1 MSDAMTLLGLDGIA
15 PSLPANGDFFVA
27 PGARLIGR
35 VTLGPGAS
43 VWFNAVLRG
52 DGEAIAIGAG
62 SNIQDNCVV
71 HTDPGAPVEVGA
83 GVTVGHRAILH
94 GCRVGDGALIGM
106 GAVVL
111 NRARIGPRCL
121 VGANALV
128 TEDRA
133 FEEGWLILGQPAR
146 AVRPLTAQ
154 EIAGLALSAERY
166 RWNARRYRAGL
177 TRETCER
184 AAADAE

>member
-1 MSDAMTLLGLDGIA
+1 MRILSLDGVA
-15 PSLPANGDFFVA
+15 PSLPEDGDCFIA

-35 VTLGPGAS
+35 VSLGPGAS

-52 DGEAIAIGAG
+52 DGEPITIGAG
-62 SNIQDNCVV
+62 ANIQDNCVV
-71 HTDPGAPVEVGA
+71 HTDPGAPVAVGA

-94 GCRVGDGALIGM
+94 GCIVGDGALIGM

-128 TEDRA
+128 TEDRV
-133 FEEGWLILGQPAR
+133 FDEGWLILGQPAKP
-146 AVRPLTAQ
+146 VRPLRAE

-177 TRETCER
+177 TRDV
-184 AAADAE
+184 ADCADPGG

>member
-1 MSDAMTLLGLDGIA
+1 MALLSLDGVA
-15 PSLPANGDFFVA
+15 PILPAGGDCFIA
-27 PGARLIGR
+27 PGAQVIGR
-35 VTLGPGAS
+35 VALAAGTS

-52 DGEAIAIGAG
+52 DNEAIEIGEG
-62 SNIQDNCVV
+62 SNIQDGCVV
-71 HTDPGAPVEVGA
+71 HTDPGAPVTVGA

-94 GCRVGDGALIGM
+94 GCAVDDGALIGM

-128 TEDRA
+128 TEGKV
-133 FEEGWLILGQPAR
+133 FEEGWLIVGQPAR
-146 AVRPLTAQ
+146 AVRPLTDA
-154 EIAGLALSAERY
+154 EIAALALSARKY

-177 TRETCER
+177 TSG
-184 AAADAE
+184 AAPGVDMAAE